1 MAQTK
6 RKRQTKHRGNA
17 AGVIEARGRTGRP
30 PSAEEKK
37 RSDRSERERRREE
50 RLNRKP
56 TMKGAVQRALL
67 AGVFMF
73 IFLLVTFHPKAGQ
86 SRLVAAAVYAVVAM
100 LLYVALGYYIELFL
114 WRRRMAKKQAAATRR

>member
-17 AGVIEARGRTGRP
+17 AGVVEARGRTGRP

-37 RSDRSERERRREE
+37 QVTRDQRREQ

-56 TMKGAVQRALL
+56 TLKSSAQRAVL
-67 AGVFMF
+67 AGAFMF
-73 IFLLVTFHPKAGQ
+73 LFLMLTYHDKSG
-86 SRLVAAAVYAVVAM
+86 SRVLAAVLYAVLAG
-100 LLYVALGYYIELFL
+100 LLYIALGYWLEMFL
-114 WRRRMAKKQAAATRR
+114 WRRRMAKKQTTATRR

>member
-37 RSDRSERERRREE
+37 RADRDLRREE

-56 TMKGAVQRALL
+56 TVKSSAQRAVL

-73 IFLLVTFHPKAGQ
+73 LFLMVTYHSKTGNRLVTA
-86 SRLVAAAVYAVVAM
+86 LVYAIVAM
-100 LLYVALGYYIELFL
+100 LLYVALGYWLEMFL
-114 WRRRMAKKQAAATRR
+114 WRRRMAKKQANATRR

>member
-17 AGVIEARGRTGRP
+17 AGVVETRGRTGRP

-37 RSDRSERERRREE
+37 RVTRESRREE

-56 TMKGAVQRALL
+56 TWKSASQRALL
-67 AGVFMF
+67 AGGFMF
-73 IFLLVTFHPKAGQ
+73 LFLLVTFHSKTGNRVVTA
-86 SRLVAAAVYAVVAM
+86 LIYAVLAAV
-100 LLYVALGYYIELFL
+100 LYIVLGFWLEMFL
-114 WRRRMAKKQAAATRR
+114 WRRRMAKRQATAAKQ

>member
-1 MAQTK
+1 MAQTR

-37 RSDRSERERRREE
+37 RSDRDHRREE

-56 TMKGAVQRALL
+56 TLKSSAQRALL
-67 AGVFMF
+67 AGAFMF
-73 IFLLVTFHPKAGQ
+73 IFLLLTNHRKNGGSSIASDVFLA
-86 SRLVAAAVYAVVAM
+86 LIAM
-100 LLYVALGYYIELFL
+100 LLYVGLGYYLEMFL
-114 WRRRMAKKQAAATRR
+114 WRRRLAKKQAAAARR

>member
-1 MAQTK
+1 MAQTR

-37 RSDRSERERRREE
+37 RADRDIRREQ

-56 TMKGAVQRALL
+56 TLKSSAQRAVL

-73 IFLLVTFHPKAGQ
+73 LFLIVTYHSKTG
-86 SRLVAAAVYAVVAM
+86 SRFITALVYAIIAM
-100 LLYVALGYYIELFL
+100 LLYVGLGYWLEMFL
-114 WRRRMAKKQAAATRR
+114 WRRRMAKKQADATRR